1 VKVQSR
7 DEYYLDIAR
16 QVSKESNCIRRQV
29 GAVIVRESVVIARAC
44 NGTPAGVKPC
54 SEGGCLRCQ
63 SGAVSGQEYEACLCT
78 HAEQKAIAV
87 AAKEGVST
95 EGGVLYC
102 TLRPCLTCAMT
113 CLESGIRHI
122 TYGDDILFAQD
133 VEDAYRQLVVETGLV
148 VAKLDSSDR
157 LCPQ

>member
-1 VKVQSR
+1 VTIQSQGR
-7 DEYYLDIAR
+7 YYLDMAR

-29 GAVIVRESVVIARAC
+29 GAVIVRGTDVVAKAA

-78 HAEQKAIAV
+78 HAEQKAIAL
-87 AAKEGVST
+87 AAKKGIST
-95 EGGVLYC
+95 DEAVIYC
-102 TLRPCLTCAMT
+102 TLRPCLTCAMI

-122 TYGDDILFAQD
+122 TYADDIIFSQD
-133 VEDAYRQLVVETGLV
+133 VEDAYRQLIAETGLV
-148 VAKLDSSDR
+148 ITRQGTSNVQPL
-157 LCPQ
+157 